1 MIDKQIEKS
10 IALNAT
16 PSAIRSLLELKVAV
30 ADSVE
35 DNFMKH
41 LAYKEMLAYRE
52 AFTPEEYFNILTK
65 DAQLQCKNGHID
77 KAMQAYF
84 QAARI
89 ADSLKNDTLLAI
101 IYKNIGTEYKNQ
113 QNGHLALKYLRQSL
127 QFTNALND
135 SSQVMNL
142 YMTIGNAYKVL
153 KDDSLIYLDSAY
165 DSYSKSLE
173 LAIQLQDSRGM
184 AGNYNNIGNV
194 YKHQERYEEALDQFF
209 LAIEI
214 NKASQNDTW
223 LSYNYHNIGSL
234 YKLMDKTDAS
244 ITYYLKSLQLKSD
257 LQDISGTQNCYEELS
272 LLYADKGNYQKAY
285 DYSLWA
291 RELKERLDKEEK
303 ILLSQELEARYQN
316 EKKENE
322 IIKLKTEQ
330 NLQNL
335 IIDEKQKD
343 LDHQAELR
351 NRERY
356 LIYSLVFILLFLVIA
371 FIFFWRSNEQR
382 KRYTETLTL
391 KNQEIEEASLEVERS
406 RSNLELK
413 NREITDSINYAKRI
427 QAAILP
433 SQKIL
438 EQYLKSTFVIYH
450 PKDIVA
456 GDFYWT
462 ECVGDTVLF
471 AVADCTGHGVPG
483 AMVSVICHN
492 ALNTVIKQMKITDP
506 GQILD
511 QTTRIVLEQFEK
523 SEDEVRDGMDIAIC
537 AFDLKT
543 HTLTYAGANMPL
555 WRVRDG
561 EPIKYLA
568 TKQPVGNY
576 HTLKPFETFEIPTQ
590 KGDMIY
596 LSSDGYV
603 DQFGGDKGKK
613 FLNTRFKKLL
623 TSIATLPL
631 NQQAQ
636 ELNTTFFDWK
646 RSNEQV
652 DDVCILGLL
661 IDL

>member
-1 MIDKQIEKS
+1 M
-10 IALNAT
+10 T
-16 PSAIRSLLELKVAV
+16 
-30 ADSVE
+30 
-35 DNFMKH
+35 H
-41 LAYKEMLAYRE
+41 LAYKDMLAYRE
-52 AFTPEEYFNILTK
+52 AFTPQEYFKILIK
-65 DAQLQCKNGHID
+65 DAQLQSKNGNID
-77 KAMQAYF
+77 KAMQVYF

-89 ADSLKNDTLLAI
+89 ADSLNNDTLLAVV
-101 IYKNIGTEYKNQ
+101 YKNIGTEYKNQ
-113 QNGHLALKYLRQSL
+113 QNGQLALKYLQQSL
-127 QFTNALND
+127 RFANNLND
-135 SSQVMNL
+135 SSQIMNL
-142 YMTIGNAYKVL
+142 HMTIGNAYKLL
-153 KDDSLIYLDSAY
+153 KDDGLIYLDSAY
-165 DSYSKSLE
+165 DSYCKSLE
-173 LAIQLQDSRGM
+173 LAIQLKDSRGM

-194 YKHQERYEEALDQFF
+194 YKHQDRYEEALDQFF
-209 LAIEI
+209 MAIEI
-214 NKASQNDTW
+214 NKSSQNDTW

-234 YKLMDKTDAS
+234 YKLMHNTEAS
-244 ITYYLKSLQLKSD
+244 ILYYLKSLQLKSD
-257 LQDISGTQNCYEELS
+257 LEDASGMQDCYEELS
-272 LLYADKGNYQKAY
+272 LLYAEKGNYKLAY
-285 DYSLWA
+285 EYSLWA
-291 RELKERLDKEEK
+291 RELKIKLDKEEK
-303 ILLSQELEARYQN
+303 ILISQELEARYQN

-322 IIKLKTEQ
+322 IIKLKTDQ
-330 NLQNL
+330 NLHNL
-335 IIDEKQKD
+335 IIYEKQKD

-351 NRERY
+351 NREKY
-356 LIYSLVFILLFLVIA
+356 LIYSLVLILLFLVIA
-371 FIFFWRSNEQR
+371 FLIFWRSTEQR
-382 KRYTETLTL
+382 KRYAETLTL

-433 SQKIL
+433 SEKTL
-438 EQYLKSTFVIYH
+438 EQHLKSNFVIYH

-462 ECVGDTVLF
+462 ECIGDTVLF

-511 QTTRIVLEQFEK
+511 QTTSIVLEQFEK

-543 HTLTYAGANMPL
+543 RKLTYSGANMPL
-555 WRVRDG
+555 WTVRDG
-561 EPIKYLA
+561 EPTKYAA

-576 HTLKPFETFEIPTQ
+576 HTLKPFETLEIPTQ

-603 DQFGGDKGKK
+603 DQFGGAKGKK

-623 TSIATLPL
+623 TAIATLPL
-631 NQQAQ
+631 NQQAH
-636 ELNTTFFDWK
+636 ELNTAFFDWK
-646 RSNEQV
+646 RHHEQV